1 MPVFLTTFASP
12 KDRVRATTAC
22 FEIWYEMLK
31 EMFCSILGRKGT
43 MGVWIFCLVED
54 ELKLPLHLNFILS
67 NTAVKS
73 KVTCIGNVFAIDLET
88 FGYKPKSNHVKE
100 KKRKRVPPVL
110 IHPI

>member
-1 MPVFLTTFASP
+1 MTTTLMPVFLTTFASP

-73 KVTCIGNVFAIDLET
+73 KVTCIGNVWPST
-88 FGYKPKSNHVKE
+88 VKLL
-100 KKRKRVPPVL
+100 VL
-110 IHPI
+110 NLIATM